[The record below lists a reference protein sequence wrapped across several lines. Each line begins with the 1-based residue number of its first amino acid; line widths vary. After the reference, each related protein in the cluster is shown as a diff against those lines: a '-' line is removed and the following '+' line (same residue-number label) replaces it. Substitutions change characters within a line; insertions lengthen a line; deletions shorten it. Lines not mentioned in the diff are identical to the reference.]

1 MRAER
6 IGCVLI
12 HFKYPLY
19 LSEEVKDKEKKII
32 RAIKRRKLQL
42 NITVIALPANPN
54 NVLDLYDSKELLQ
67 PYYKNAEIHVIGL
80 AGDMDDAKQLVCQI
94 VEEIAQN
101 AGTDYI
107 KEYFERRMSNTPSS
121 NA

>member
-6 IGCVLI
+6 IGCALI
-12 HFKYPLY
+12 HFRHPLY

-42 NITVIALPANPN
+42 NVTVIALPANPN

-67 PYYKNAEIHVIGL
+67 PYYKNAEIEVIGL
-80 AGDMDDAKQLVCQI
+80 AGDMDDAKQLVCRI
-94 VEEIAQN
+94 VEEIVQN
-101 AGTDYI
+101 TGTDYI
-107 KEYFERRMSNTPSS
+107 KEYFAAVR
-121 NA
+121 